1 MLHTAKKTIMTK
13 LYNSFILILLL
24 SSQLLTAQETKTQ
37 DVIYFDQG
45 LEFYDAGNYK
55 MAIIYFDSSIVINTE
70 NTEAY
75 AFRGLAK
82 FEIKEFNEAIE
93 DFDLAI
99 ILAPG
104 YAEVY
109 YYRALAKLEI
119 GANKKACEDLYAAYD
134 FGFKKAMKLIKNVCE
149 VDKKE

>member
-1 MLHTAKKTIMTK
+1 MKKI
-13 LYNSFILILLL
+13 LFSLILTLL
-24 SSQLLTAQETKTQ
+24 MGSQVLLAQESKTK
-37 DVIYFDQG
+37 DAIYFDKG
-45 LEFYDAGNYK
+45 MKYYDAGNYK
-55 MAIIYFDSSIVINTE
+55 LAIVYFDSSIVINTE

-82 FEIKEFNEAIE
+82 FDLKQYNEAIE
-93 DFDLAI
+93 DFDLAL

-119 GANKKACEDLYAAYD
+119 GATDKACEDLYASYNY
-134 FGFKKAMKLIKNVCE
+134 GFKKAMKIIENVCKE
-149 VDKKE
+149 EEKK